1 MSCIDSATVVIL
13 SVVAAIVSLE
23 LIAMLVLGLD
33 GVALSA
39 SISAL
44 TGIALK
50 RQDIYYKLRGNQ
62 YGRTKL
68 TLRDCDRR
76 SATSN

>member
-1 MSCIDSATVVIL
+1 MSCPDSATIIIL
-13 SVVAAIVSLE
+13 FVVAAIVLLE
-23 LIAMLVLGLD
+23 LTAMLVLGLD

-50 RQDIYYKLRGNQ
+50 RQEIYYQLRKTR
-62 YGRTKL
+62 YGWT
-68 TLRDCDRR
+68 
-76 SATSN
+76 